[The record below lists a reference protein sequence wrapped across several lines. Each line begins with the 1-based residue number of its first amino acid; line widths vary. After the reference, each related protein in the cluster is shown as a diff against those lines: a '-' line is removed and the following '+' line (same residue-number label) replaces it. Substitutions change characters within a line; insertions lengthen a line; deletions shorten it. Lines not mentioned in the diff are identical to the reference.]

1 MTTDEIRN
9 RRWTRAEYD
18 RLTDLGVF
26 QPGEPIELIGGQ
38 LMVAEPQGTRHF
50 TAIRLAEAALRSAFG
65 QGWDVRTQGPVALD
79 DESEPEPDVAV
90 VPGVPRDYMDAHP
103 SRPVLVLE
111 VSDSTVG
118 FDRRDKGSLYA
129 RAGLG
134 DYWVVNLV
142 DHCVE
147 VYREP
152 APDPDAPYGWRYRAI
167 QVLGPEAYLSPLAA
181 PRARIPVAGLLP

>member
-1 MTTDEIRN
+1 MTTYEIRA

-18 RLTDLGVF
+18 RLIDLGLF
-26 QPGEPIELIGGQ
+26 QPGEPVELIGGQ
-38 LMVAEPQGTRHF
+38 LMVDEPQGTRHF

-65 QGWDVRTQGPVALD
+65 QGWEGRTQGPVALD

-90 VPGVPRDYMDAHP
+90 VPGVPRDYLDAHS

-111 VSDSTVG
+111 VSDATVG

-134 DYWVVNLV
+134 DYWIVNLV
-142 DHCVE
+142 DRCVE
-147 VYREP
+147 VCREP
-152 APDPDAPYGWRYRAI
+152 APDPTAPYGWRYASVTTLRPGDT
-167 QVLGPEAYLSPLAA
+167 VSPLAA
-181 PRARIPVAGLLP
+181 PAARVPVADLLP